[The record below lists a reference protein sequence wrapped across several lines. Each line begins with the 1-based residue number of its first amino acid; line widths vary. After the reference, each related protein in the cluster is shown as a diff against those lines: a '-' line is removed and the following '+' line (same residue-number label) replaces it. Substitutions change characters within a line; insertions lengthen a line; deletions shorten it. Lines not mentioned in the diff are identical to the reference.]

1 MKEYTILIGSDTK
14 VSGSAANDLT
24 YNFDWSILPE
34 GEYELS
40 FVFISEP
47 KKMTT
52 TAITDATQAVMVGIN
67 VPLSGDRYKTS
78 LTGSSATSNIMGLI
92 KMVGVD
98 GFVDTNS
105 DPTDYAIRQWKSL
118 PDNPSIKLKGS
129 PQGNTIRV
137 ELLQNDETLAAHHP
151 TKYQLML
158 KLRHVC

>member
-47 KKMTT
+47 KQMTG

-67 VPLSGDRYKTS
+67 VPLSGERYKTS
-78 LTGSSATSNIMGLI
+78 LTGSSATSNIIGLI
-92 KMVGVD
+92 QMVGVD
-98 GFVDTNS
+98 GFVDTT
-105 DPTDYAIRQWKSL
+105 TDYAIRQWKSL

-137 ELLQNDETLAAHHP
+137 ELLQNDESLATHHP